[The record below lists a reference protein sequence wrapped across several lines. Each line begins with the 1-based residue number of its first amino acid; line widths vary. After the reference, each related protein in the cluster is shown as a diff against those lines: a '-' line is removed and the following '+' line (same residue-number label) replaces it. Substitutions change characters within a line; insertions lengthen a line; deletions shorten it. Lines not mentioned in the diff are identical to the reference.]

1 MTKSAD
7 LKEFQE
13 KIGYT
18 FQDETLLAQAFTHSS
33 FANEQREE
41 KPQDYERLEF
51 LGDAVLEVAASE
63 FLYKSFPELPEGELT
78 KKRAAMVCES
88 GLSLCAEEISLGDF
102 ILMGRGEE
110 LSGGRSRASITSDA
124 FEALTAAIHI
134 DSEGSAVRSFIAD
147 HLIRPLEN
155 KELFYDA
162 KTRLQ
167 EFVQSDRSNELHYSI
182 TGESGPVHDRRY
194 KAAAILNGNVIGMGE
209 GHSKKDAQ
217 QQAAADA
224 LKNLEVNTDVS

>member
-1 MTKSAD
+1 MNRPFSELET
-7 LKEFQE
+7 L
-13 KIGYT
+13 IGYN
-18 FQDETLLAQAFTHSS
+18 FKDQALLARALTHSS
-33 FANEQREE
+33 YTNEVRDEVVL
-41 KPQDYERLEF
+41 DNERLEF
-51 LGDAVLEVAASE
+51 FGDAIIEFYVSE
-63 FLYKSFPELPEGELT
+63 YLFTNNTSYPEGRLT
-78 KKRAAMVCES
+78 RMRAAMVCES